1 MLAHEG
7 RAAAGKLFIDEG
19 IGDRLPACVH
29 RLIGSGNAV
38 EGERLAARRVRIP
51 TRKPIADARG
61 IARLFKL
68 RKLIMRRSAA
78 DLVYDLRLPEPV
90 NQIIAIAALREVI
103 AVFFI
108 PSCERERAED
118 EGIGNRH
125 RIGIG
130 DRLIV
135 LALVCGNGDERAV
148 FTVCAEIKAL
158 LADRQGVPVARK
170 GVELR
175 VVIGLPFHR
184 LPFFRLP
191 RFVRRLIGVVEEG
204 PIRPR
209 EVRAEAA
216 RTVVL
221 GNDAHLRSRSAA
233 VRGEGAFRKAERLR
247 RIFIVADLAERFVR
261 EMLVTLIGVV
271 VYVAEARTDAR
282 ADERPK
288 EGAIAAVRHQHSAP
302 DLFAALKME
311 AVCKHAAAVIGAAD
325 GGIGEIAR
333 NAADARPRRDRAR
346 VVHVGDGFEV
356 ALVRFL
362 IVGSESDDAAR
373 AARTVIFGDCGGIRR
388 GKVDIIVLARVL
400 ARRVFNA
407 RPRRGHSARI
417 ERRIDGARADR
428 SADKSADVRVYGFRI
443 HAAICRMHRGV
454 KSRRRR
460 HRARIEGVRERG
472 IRCRVIVERMQDT
485 HNAADGVTPR
495 NIARIVPARQAHGY
509 AVADDP
515 AEADPLYVAEFFRFR
530 PVWLRGKRRRL
541 VVEARR
547 IGDRACVHDVGN
559 DILRFALVR
568 DEVSA
573 DDTADVMPARRH
585 RRLVINRGDRSIHRI
600 PDKPADV
607 RIAVHRARQREVG
620 NRRPHR
626 VAEETR
632 AEERFVAVY
641 PSERAARSLRCF
653 LCLLIL
659 RFRNLLFVDCK
670 PDRLPVAVK
679 RTRKRRAVIRKTVGI
694 AVRNGLGKR
703 CRDFLILCCG
713 SYVFAARSA
722 DNALEARQIRRQKE
736 VISLVIF
743 RSVRNFRAAIG
754 MRVVILV
761 GNRVGIILALAADG
775 RAARTHGG
783 RFEDIEIA
791 QFPDLEGICRRADAA
806 REQVLPHGIERNGIL
821 HIARRRFRGFMLDAD
836 NAVDHRIPIIGAELL
851 LICKLRGCVRT
862 ARQAPTR
869 K

>member
-1 MLAHEG
+1 M
-7 RAAAGKLFIDEG
+7 
-19 IGDRLPACVH
+19 
-29 RLIGSGNAV
+29 
-38 EGERLAARRVRIP
+38 
-51 TRKPIADARG
+51 
-61 IARLFKL
+61 
-68 RKLIMRRSAA
+68 
-78 DLVYDLRLPEPV
+78 
-90 NQIIAIAALREVI
+90 
-103 AVFFI
+103 
-108 PSCERERAED
+108 
-118 EGIGNRH
+118 
-125 RIGIG
+125 
-130 DRLIV
+130 
-135 LALVCGNGDERAV
+135 
-148 FTVCAEIKAL
+148 
-158 LADRQGVPVARK
+158 
-170 GVELR
+170 
-175 VVIGLPFHR
+175 IGLPR
-184 LPFFRLP
+184 LTFFRLP
-191 RFVRRLIGVVEEG
+191 CFVRRLIGVVEEG

-216 RTVVL
+216 RTVVR

-233 VRGEGAFRKAERLR
+233 VRGEGAFRKAELLR

-261 EMLVTLIGVV
+261 EMLVTLISVV
-271 VYVAEARTDAR
+271 IYVAEARTDAHT
-282 ADERPK
+282 DERTK
-288 EGAIAAVRHQHSAP
+288 KGMIAAVRRPHSAP

-311 AVCKHAAAVIGAAD
+311 AVCKHAAAVVGAAD

-356 ALVRFL
+356 ALVRVL

-373 AARTVIFGDCGGIRR
+373 AARADIPGACVRFRR
-388 GKVDIIVLARVL
+388 GKIGINVLARVL

-428 SADKSADVRVYGFRI
+428 SADKSADVRVYGFRS
-443 HAAICRMHRGV
+443 HNAFRMHRGV

-472 IRCRVIVERMQDT
+472 IRCRVVVERMQDT

-495 NIARIVPARQAHGY
+495 NAARIVPARQAQGN
-509 AVADDP
+509 AVADDT

-568 DEVSA
+568 DEVCT

-585 RRLVINRGDRSIHRI
+585 RRLVINGGDRSIHRI

-679 RTRKRRAVIRKTVGI
+679 RTRKRRAVIRNAVI
-694 AVRNGLGKR
+694 AFRNTLRKR
-703 CRDFLILCCG
+703 RRDFLVLRFG
-713 SYVFAARSA
+713 SHVFAARSA
-722 DNALEARQIRRQKE
+722 DNALEPIQIQIRRQKE

-743 RSVRNFRAAIG
+743 RSVRNCRAVLA
-754 MRVVILV
+754 MRVVIFF
-761 GNRVGIILALAADG
+761 GNAYTAVG

-783 RFEDIEIA
+783 RFEDIKIFNFA
-791 QFPDLEGICRRADAA
+791 DLEGICRRTDAA

-821 HIARRRFRGFMLDAD
+821 HIARLRFRGFMLDAD
-836 NAVDHRIPIIGAELL
+836 HAADHRIPIIGAELL

>member
-1 MLAHEG
+1 MLFVDTVKVTRCRLAVQRDEFPPVERVTLLLRFCKRERIGDGVAILRAVQRCRLAVNEFVGGKSAIGNLIRLRFPHGGKIELLIDDRVEGNRFHSVLAPAAVKLNIRSPAARRNYPIAVYRLVVVKPSAERISAAGHVVSDRKIHVFARAENAERCVVLAHEG

-68 RKLIMRRSAA
+68 RKLFMRLSAA
-78 DLVYDLRLPEPV
+78 DLVFDLRLPQFV
-90 NQIIAIAALREVI
+90 GLSIAIAALREVI

-108 PSCERERAED
+108 PSCERERAAA

-135 LALVCGNGDERAV
+135 LAPVCRNGDERAV
-148 FTVCAEIKAL
+148 FTVCAELKTPHAE
-158 LADRQGVPVARK
+158 RHGVPVARK

-191 RFVRRLIGVVEEG
+191 CFVRRLIGVVEEG

-209 EVRAEAA
+209 EVRAETA

-233 VRGEGAFRKAERLR
+233 VGREGALRKAELFH

-271 VYVAEARTDAR
+271 IYVAEARTDAHT
-282 ADERPK
+282 DERTK
-288 EGAIAAVRHQHSAP
+288 EGMIAAVRRLHSAP

-333 NAADARPRRDRAR
+333 NAADARPRRNRAR

-356 ALVRFL
+356 ALVRVL

-373 AARTVIFGDCGGIRR
+373 AARADIFGIRGGKRH
-388 GKVDIIVLARVL
+388 GKIGINVLARVL

-443 HAAICRMHRGV
+443 HAAVCRIYRGV

-472 IRCRVIVERMQDT
+472 IRCRVVVERMQDT

-495 NIARIVPARQAHGY
+495 NIARIVPARQAHGN
-509 AVADDP
+509 AVADDT

-547 IGDRACVHDVGN
+547 VGDRACVHDVGN

-585 RRLVINRGDRSIHRI
+585 RRLVIDRGDRSIHRI

-632 AEERFVAVY
+632 AEERFVAVC

-679 RTRKRRAVIRKTVGI
+679 RTRKRRAVIRN
-694 AVRNGLGKR
+694 AVLVFRILHVVRKR
-703 CRDFLILCCG
+703 RRDF
-713 SYVFAARSA
+713 
-722 DNALEARQIRRQKE
+722 
-736 VISLVIF
+736 
-743 RSVRNFRAAIG
+743 
-754 MRVVILV
+754 
-761 GNRVGIILALAADG
+761 
-775 RAARTHGG
+775 
-783 RFEDIEIA
+783 
-791 QFPDLEGICRRADAA
+791 
-806 REQVLPHGIERNGIL
+806 
-821 HIARRRFRGFMLDAD
+821 
-836 NAVDHRIPIIGAELL
+836 RI
-851 LICKLRGCVRT
+851 
-862 ARQAPTR
+862 QH
-869 K
+869 

>member
-1 MLAHEG
+1 M
-7 RAAAGKLFIDEG
+7 
-19 IGDRLPACVH
+19 RL
-29 RLIGSGNAV
+29 
-38 EGERLAARRVRIP
+38 
-51 TRKPIADARG
+51 
-61 IARLFKL
+61 
-68 RKLIMRRSAA
+68 SAA
-78 DLVYDLRLPEPV
+78 DLVFDLRLPQSV
-90 NQIIAIAALREVI
+90 YQLIKIAFPRKVI
-103 AVFFI
+103 AVI
-108 PSCERERAED
+108 VRSSCERERAAT

-135 LALVCGNGDERAV
+135 LARVCGNGDERAV

-191 RFVRRLIGVVEEG
+191 CFVRRLIGVVEEG

-233 VRGEGAFRKAERLR
+233 VGGEGAFRKAERLR

-271 VYVAEARTDAR
+271 VYVAEARTDAHT
-282 ADERPK
+282 DERTK
-288 EGAIAAVRHQHSAP
+288 EGMIAAVRRLHSAP

-311 AVCKHAAAVIGAAD
+311 AVCQHAAAVVGAAD

-356 ALVRFL
+356 ALVRVL

-373 AARTVIFGDCGGIRR
+373 AARADIPGACVRFRR
-388 GKVDIIVLARVL
+388 GKIGINVLARVL

-472 IRCRVIVERMQDT
+472 IRCRVVVERMQDT

-495 NIARIVPARQAHGY
+495 NAARIVPARQAQGN

-515 AEADPLYVAEFFRFR
+515 AEADPLYVAEFLRFR
-530 PVWLRGKRRRL
+530 PTCLLGKRRRF

-585 RRLVINRGDRSIHRI
+585 RRLVIDRGDRSIHRI

-632 AEERFVAVY
+632 AEERFIAVF
-641 PSERAARSLRCF
+641 PREFVVRSR

-659 RFRNLLFVDCK
+659 RFRKLLFVDCK
-670 PDRLPVAVK
+670 PDRLPVAVE
-679 RTRKRRAVIRKTVGI
+679 RTRKRRAVFRN
-694 AVRNGLGKR
+694 AVLVFRILHVVRKR
-703 CRDFLILCCG
+703 CRDLFVLIFGLR
-713 SYVFAARSA
+713 VFAARSA
-722 DNALEARQIRRQKE
+722 DNALEPIQIQIRRQKE

-743 RSVRNFRAAIG
+743 RGVINFRAAIG
-754 MRVVILV
+754 MCVVIRFGNAHTAV
-761 GNRVGIILALAADG
+761 GGFGL
-775 RAARTHGG
+775 THGG

-791 QFPDLEGICRRADAA
+791 QFPDLEGICRRTDAA

-821 HIARRRFRGFMLDAD
+821 HIARLRFRGFMLDAD
-836 NAVDHRIPIIGAELL
+836 HAVDHRIPIIGAELL